1 MVDTFI
7 ETFHTET
14 FHGLTIRFEA
24 HVDEFFDEKNFE
36 PEIAEDIR
44 AGVLE
49 LFTVRGVIEAD
60 GTELSSDWLG
70 SVIGRTYTDF
80 LDGTY
85 DDDMRVNLIKGAQYK
100 LGKLDAI
107 YRALP
112 VDRELFPVSRCG

>member
-7 ETFHTET
+7 QTFHTET

-24 HVDEFFDEKNFE
+24 HVDEFYDAEFDDENVIE
-36 PEIAEDIR
+36 LIR
-44 AGVLE
+44 SGE
-49 LFTVRGVIEAD
+49 LLLFAVNGVISAD
-60 GTELSSDWLG
+60 CTDLSFDWISG
-70 SVIGRTYTDF
+70 VVARSFEDF
-80 LDGTY
+80 LDGGY
-85 DDDMRVNLIKGAQYK
+85 DDMRVTLIKGAQYK